1 MSSVDGALGVSH
13 MSVVI
18 TMPPA
23 SFSVLPF
30 SRTVIV
36 ITVCLVSK
44 PLMLRAAPVF
54 LRSKSTS
61 NSF

>member
-1 MSSVDGALGVSH
+1 M
-13 MSVVI
+13 

-36 ITVCLVSK
+36 ITVLVVLK
-44 PLMLRAAPVF
+44 PLMVRVSAC
-54 LRSKSTS
+54 S
-61 NSF
+61 